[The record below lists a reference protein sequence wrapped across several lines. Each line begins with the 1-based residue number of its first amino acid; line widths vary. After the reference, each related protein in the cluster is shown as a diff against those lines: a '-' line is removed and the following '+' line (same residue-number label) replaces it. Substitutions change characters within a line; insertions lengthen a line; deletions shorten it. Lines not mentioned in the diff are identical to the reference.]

1 MSRRNTQLAKI
12 HIARQQLGMDDESYR
27 AMLQRVAGVRSAAA
41 LNPTQTAAVLA
52 ELQRMGFAPKPGP
65 RNRGKPHNM
74 DTLAMPAMMR
84 KVEALLADMALPW
97 AYADGIAKQMFG
109 IERCAWIRKES
120 QLTALIAA
128 LHNRQKKLHIK
139 EGAKQ

>member
-1 MSRRNTQLAKI
+1 MSRRSTQLAKI

-139 EGAKQ
+139 EGAK